1 MDESTEKLGL
11 ELSFVEARV
20 LGALLE
26 KEATTPAYYPMTL
39 NSLQAA
45 CNQKSSREPVTEFDE
60 STVDRGVE
68 GLREKRL
75 AVKVHLAGSRTPKY
89 KHTLDNAIHV
99 DPAQQAI
106 LCVLLL
112 RGAQT
117 AGELNQRT
125 ERIHAFESIEAVE
138 NTLKAM
144 ANLPAGALVR
154 EIPAGMG
161 RRVAT
166 FAHLLCGEPDLSTL
180 TAGGPVSAERI
191 VLEEE
196 ASWRKK
202 LEDEIQRLRG
212 ELEDLK
218 GQFEA
223 LRRDLS

>member
-1 MDESTEKLGL
+1 MEETGEKLGL

-20 LGALLE
+20 LGALME
-26 KEATTPAYYPMTL
+26 KEVTTPAYYPMTL

-45 CNQKSSREPVTEFDE
+45 CNQRSSREPVTEFDE
-60 STVDRGVE
+60 ATVERGVE

-89 KHTLDNAIHV
+89 KHTFENAIHV
-99 DPAQQAI
+99 DPAQQAL

-117 AGELNQRT
+117 PGELNQRT
-125 ERIHAFESIEAVE
+125 DRLHAFASLEEVE
-138 NTLKAM
+138 NTLRSM

-166 FAHLLCGEPDLSTL
+166 YVHLLCGEPDLSAAVQAT
-180 TAGGPVSAERI
+180 VSAEQI

-196 ASWRKK
+196 ASWRRK
-202 LEDEIQRLRG
+202 LEDEVAGLRG
-212 ELEDLK
+212 QLEELK
-218 GQFEA
+218 AQFEA
-223 LRRDLS
+223 LRRELT

>member
-1 MDESTEKLGL
+1 MEETAEKPGV
-11 ELSFVEARV
+11 ELTFVEARV
-20 LGALLE
+20 LGCLLE

-45 CNQKSSREPVTEFDE
+45 CNQRSSREPVTDFDE
-60 STVDRGVE
+60 STVERGVE
-68 GLREKRL
+68 GLRDKHL

-89 KHTLDNAIHV
+89 KHTLDKAIFV
-99 DPAQQAI
+99 DPAQQAL

-112 RGAQT
+112 RGPQT

-125 ERIHAFESIEAVE
+125 DRLHAFASSEEVEA
-138 NTLKAM
+138 TLRAM
-144 ANLPAGALVR
+144 TQLPAGALVR

-166 FAHLLCGEPDLSTL
+166 FAHLLCGEPDLSPV
-180 TAGGPVSAERI
+180 AAPSAVSAERI

-202 LEDEIQRLRG
+202 LETEVERLRG
-212 ELEDLK
+212 EVEELK
-218 GQFEA
+218 AQFDA
-223 LRRDLS
+223 LRSQLE

>member
-1 MDESTEKLGL
+1 MGEVEENKLGF

-20 LGALLE
+20 LGVLLE
-26 KEATTPAYYPMTL
+26 KEVTTPAYYPMTL

-45 CNQKSSREPVTEFDE
+45 CNQKSSREPVTEFE
-60 STVDRGVE
+60 EATVERGVE
-68 GLREKRL
+68 GLREKHL

-89 KHTLDNAIHV
+89 KHTLDKVIHV
-99 DPAQQAI
+99 GPGQQAL

-125 ERIHAFESIEAVE
+125 DRLHAFGSIEEVE
-138 NTLKAM
+138 DALKEM
-144 ANLPAGALVR
+144 ADLPAGALVR

-166 FAHLLCGEPDLSTL
+166 FVHLLSGEPDLSAPAM
-180 TAGGPVSAERI
+180 AGVSAERI

-196 ASWRKK
+196 ASWRRK
-202 LEDEIQRLRG
+202 LEDEIDRLRSEVS
-212 ELEDLK
+212 ELKERVEELCR
-218 GQFEA
+218 E
-223 LRRDLS
+223 LR